1 MEQLFKMANDMS
13 VGDLRLAFFNAISLG
28 VSFTQVENSLKIILL
43 LASIVYTFQKI
54 YETHKKKSNDKKL

>member
-1 MEQLFKMANDMS
+1 MS
-13 VGDLRLAFFNAISLG
+13 VQDLRLAFFNAISLG
-28 VSFTQVENSLKIILL
+28 VSFTHVENGLKIILL